1 MVVTGY
7 LSLLVVPPHK
17 RVWLYRWLRLR
28 TRLDHRTEEVIT
40 LGLAC
45 VGLGMFALYAC
56 LEVAAAQHFRRPTP
70 AALLAVWIA
79 AEVRD
84 ARRGRALAV
93 VGLWLAGQATWRT
106 AFHAARA
113 LAQKIGDRVL
123 DVQAGH
129 ARRPIHSLVAVDDA
143 QTISLSKGPPGPV
156 PTELLMIHLRHAS
169 LFLFA
174 WRS

>member
-1 MVVTGY
+1 M
-7 LSLLVVPPHK
+7 
-17 RVWLYRWLRLR
+17 
-28 TRLDHRTEEVIT
+28 T

-123 DVQAGH
+123 DVQAGDC
-129 ARRPIHSLVAVDDA
+129 RRPFRFFVAVDDA
-143 QTISLSKGPPGPV
+143 QTISLSKGPLV
-156 PTELLMIHLRHAS
+156 RC
-169 LFLFA
+169 
-174 WRS
+174 RQNY